1 MALVAQFVSGWD
13 GSNRVQF
20 IPAWAEDAAPIS
32 VDHDLDAGNINPTQ
46 TLITGADTATPSI
59 SLVPRTPG
67 HVHWFFALDGASGKQ
82 PTITVSNALRQN
94 ATTMASSWRP
104 VYSYD
109 LVTWH
114 QATGF
119 TALTSPA
126 RVQFQFD
133 AAFVEDRVYIADH
146 PVFRCAD
153 FDALA
158 AEMAADSTGLIHLSA
173 SASAGGVIGTTPS
186 ENDDL
191 GRAVGANSIYGFRLE
206 DESATT
212 TDGKPRRELV
222 VTCGIHPGEVI
233 DGWYLR
239 GIVDYFLNDVSA
251 TGIAFRRNWRVLAYF
266 SLTPNGRKGG
276 HWRTNFRSS
285 EDPNRD
291 WGGTSAWSL
300 YENATVRDA
309 IIADAVSH
317 DVHLDLHSGS
327 SSDVVTRIFYRTD
340 ITSALYS
347 AFKSAFDARDTAS
360 LLMQASTADNT
371 VGEWAKGRGAKLVII
386 SEPGS
391 RTSATVERYGQIAT
405 NYIGAIAD
413 LDAAGWFAPVTH
425 ELSGAAISI
434 ATATGTLTTSV
445 QLAGS
450 AASLSTAGG
459 NLIAQITLSGAAL
472 AQAAATAALTAGA
485 ADLTGNAE
493 ATAAALGT
501 LTTQIRLSGAAVSQA
516 IAGADLTTESAG
528 LSGSAQ
534 ASASALGLLGTGI
547 PLVGEATATASA
559 SGSLGVPILLSGAAA
574 AVSSATGEL
583 TIALALEGHS
593 LASALASGSLTTQ
606 IRLSGAAL
614 GRAAASGAL
623 AGTQIETPARRIYRV
638 RYPARIMRVTT

>member
-1 MALVAQFVSGWD
+1 MTAVAQFVPGWD
-13 GSNRVQF
+13 GSNRAQF
-20 IPAWAEDAAPIS
+20 VPAWAEDAAPIS
-32 VDHDLDAGNINPTQ
+32 VDHDLDAGNINPAQ
-46 TLITGADTATPSI
+46 TVIAGADTATPAI
-59 SLVPRTPG
+59 SLEPRLPG
-67 HVHWFFALDGASGKQ
+67 HVHWFFALDGALGKQ
-82 PTITVSNALRQN
+82 PTITVSNLRRQN

-114 QATGF
+114 QASGF

-126 RVQFQFD
+126 RVQFQFG
-133 AAFVEDRVYIADH
+133 AAFSEDRVYIADH
-146 PVFRCAD
+146 PVFRKAD
-153 FDALA
+153 FDLLA
-158 AEMAADSTGLIHLSA
+158 AEMAADPTGLVHLSA

-206 DESATT
+206 DESTTT
-212 TDGKPRRELV
+212 TDGNPRRELV

-251 TGIAFRRNWRVLAYF
+251 TGVAFRRNWRVLAYF

-276 HWRTNFRSS
+276 HWRTNFRNS

-327 SSDVVTRIFYRTD
+327 SSDVVTRIFYRND
-340 ITSALYS
+340 IPSALYS
-347 AFKSAFDARDTAS
+347 AFKSAFDARDTSS

-405 NYIGAIAD
+405 NYIGAVAD
-413 LDAAGWFAPVTH
+413 LDAAGWFAAPEI
-425 ELSGAAISI
+425 ELS
-434 ATATGTLTTSV
+434 ATAASASTITG
-445 QLAGS
+445 
-450 AASLSTAGG
+450 SLST
-459 NLIAQITLSGAAL
+459 S
-472 AQAAATAALTAGA
+472 
-485 ADLTGNAE
+485 
-493 ATAAALGT
+493 
-501 LTTQIRLSGAAVSQA
+501 IRLSGAAASLSLADGDLSTA
-516 IAGADLTTESAG
+516 IRLQGRGLSASSGVAVLSGASAG
-528 LSGSAQ
+528 LVGIGVTGSA
-534 ASASALGLLGTGI
+534 AI
-547 PLVGEATATASA
+547 
-559 SGSLGVPILLSGAAA
+559 GSLG
-574 AVSSATGEL
+574 TE
-583 TIALALEGHS
+583 
-593 LASALASGSLTTQ
+593 
-606 IRLSGAAL
+606 IRLSGVGASQSEVWADLKSASVGLLGAAQSISVGLGELRTGIRLAVTARSQSAARAAL
-614 GRAAASGAL
+614 VGGEPAL
-623 AGTQIETPARRIYRV
+623 PPPWRV
-638 RYPARIMRVTT
+638 LRLRYPSRILRLRP